1 MFWTF
6 VIRALEY
13 RKQRLMLAFSALTIA
28 ATLATV
34 LFGIYGTVE
43 QRFRDEFRS
52 YGANIAAVPVN
63 DKTVPI
69 AIAAAAERLG
79 ADAAPFLITSGRMG
93 SQTIP
98 IAGFVPGKSRQMTS
112 Y

>member
-13 RKQRLMLAFSALTIA
+13 RKQRLLLAFSAMAVA

-43 QRFRDEFRS
+43 QRFREEFRS
-52 YGANIAAVPVN
+52 YGANIAAVPISG
-63 DKTVPI
+63 KTVPLDI
-69 AIAAAAERLG
+69 ANAAEHLG
-79 ADAAPFLITSGRMG
+79 AAAAPFLVTSGRIG
-93 SQTIP
+93 AQSIP
-98 IAGFVPGKSRQMTS
+98 VAGFVPAKS
-112 Y
+112 